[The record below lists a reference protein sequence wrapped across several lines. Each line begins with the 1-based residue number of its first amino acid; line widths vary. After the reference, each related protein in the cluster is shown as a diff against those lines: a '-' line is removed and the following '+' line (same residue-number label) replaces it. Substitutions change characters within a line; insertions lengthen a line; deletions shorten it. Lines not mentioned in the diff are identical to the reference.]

1 MTRDECACVCSHCVH
16 VCVFTSLHYGESIS
30 NHSSHTGHRFLSI
43 LFFLK
48 IFSVHQYHLGRL
60 LGGWIRDCLSRLI
73 PQVLLT
79 LMMLLLT
86 AWIFSLCWFFFK
98 GRHVWRPSSPYFLNL
113 RLKMVKNAYPPSH
126 HHDNPDHSD
135 HLQHGESGGWIRDGL
150 PLVLFSASF
159 RSWQLCL
166 WRNIE
171 PSKQFVFLF

>member
-1 MTRDECACVCSHCVH
+1 MWFGASSPDREWPEMSVH
-16 VCVFTSLHYGESIS
+16 VCVHIVSMFVCSQVSIMGNPLVTTQVTLVTVS
-30 NHSSHTGHRFLSI
+30 CQFY
-43 LFFLK
+43 FFLK

-135 HLQHGESGGWIRDGL
+135 HLQHGES
-150 PLVLFSASF
+150 
-159 RSWQLCL
+159 
-166 WRNIE
+166 
-171 PSKQFVFLF
+171 